1 MQIIRF
7 IIGGIY
13 MKKIIACTLCV
24 SLLSAGLTY
33 SSVTLSASK
42 IKLNKTKLTMTKGQT
57 YKLIVKNNNK
67 PVKWSSSKKK
77 VASVTKKGRVTA
89 KKKGKT
95 NITAKIA
102 SKKLIC
108 KVKVKNAASVSNITV
123 PSDIGATQAP
133 MAKGT
138 EAPSTYPNKPQ
149 SSSTPGATSEPG
161 ANNPPDVTKEPGN
174 TDSPDATKNPG
185 NTDDIVTEPTATP
198 QPKPTATID
207 PDSLAAAPTEDP
219 DTKDDGW
226 VPGWY

>member
-1 MQIIRF
+1 
-7 IIGGIY
+7 

-102 SKKLIC
+102 SKM
-108 KVKVKNAASVSNITV
+108 
-123 PSDIGATQAP
+123 PQA
-133 MAKGT
+133 
-138 EAPSTYPNKPQ
+138 YR
-149 SSSTPGATSEPG
+149 
-161 ANNPPDVTKEPGN
+161 
-174 TDSPDATKNPG
+174 
-185 NTDDIVTEPTATP
+185 I
-198 QPKPTATID
+198 
-207 PDSLAAAPTEDP
+207 
-219 DTKDDGW
+219 
-226 VPGWY
+226 